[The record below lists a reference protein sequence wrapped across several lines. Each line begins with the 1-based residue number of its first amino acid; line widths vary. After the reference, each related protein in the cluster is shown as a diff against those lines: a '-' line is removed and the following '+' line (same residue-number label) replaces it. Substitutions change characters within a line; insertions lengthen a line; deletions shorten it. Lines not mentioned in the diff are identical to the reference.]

1 MISNINTC
9 ILAPEYEWM
18 ILNEVFA
25 FEEKYDQKNL
35 QIHDLLK
42 FFSLKEPET
51 VEEEVKA
58 ASIKKGAN
66 N

>member
-1 MISNINTC
+1 
-9 ILAPEYEWM
+9 M